1 MKSSTNNIL
10 FQRRIQY
17 EKKLVGA
24 LLITAMMATI
34 LGGCGNSNDTAN
46 ASASTDA
53 AETSESAADSVTE
66 TESTEAEATD
76 GEEVLTVWCW
86 DPTFNVYAMKQAEA
100 IYQKDHPNFKLD
112 IQEKVYTDIEQSIIT
127 AAEAGNY
134 DTLPDIFLMQDN
146 SFQKNIA
153 NYPEVFTEL
162 SNSGISF
169 DDFSGGKLG
178 DSTADGKHYGIPFD
192 NGATIM
198 AIRSDMVE
206 AAGLTV
212 EDFKDTTWSEFMDL
226 AKKVVD
232 ANGVPMLTSSGGSEI
247 VIEILQSAGA
257 SPIVDGKVHL
267 VDNAALKEAI
277 SVYKMLIDEGIMV
290 DYTDWDQYIA
300 SMNKGD
306 AAGVIQGC
314 WIMSSIQAAEDQSG
328 KWAIVNMPALNDVD
342 GATNFANCG
351 GASWAVSSNCQNTEL
366 AFDFLKTTFGGSVEL
381 YDELLPNAGVI
392 SSYLPA
398 AQSDVYNQNSDF
410 YGGQAVYKDIVE
422 FAGKVPAINYG
433 AYYNDI
439 RSALTDAITNVV
451 QNGADIDGE
460 IQNAQDTVEFNI
472 SE

>member
-1 MKSSTNNIL
+1 MYCFKGGFNM
-10 FQRRIQY
+10 R
-17 EKKLVGA
+17 KKLVGT
-24 LLITAMMATI
+24 LLIAAMTASTLA
-34 LGGCGNSNDTAN
+34 GCGSSNSTAGT
-46 ASASTDA
+46 SASGGA
-53 AETSESAADSVTE
+53 AETSPAESA
-66 TESTEAEATD
+66 TEAEGTDAAD

-112 IQEKVYTDIEQSIIT
+112 IQEKVYTDIEQNIIT
-127 AAEAGNY
+127 AAEADNY

-162 SNSGISF
+162 SDSGINF

-178 DSTADGKHYGIPFD
+178 DSTAEGKHYGIPFD
-192 NGATIM
+192 NGASIM

-212 EDFKDTTWSEFMDL
+212 EDFKDTTWSEFMEL

-247 VIEILQSAGA
+247 VIEMLQSAGA
-257 SPIVDGKVHL
+257 SPIVNGEVHL
-267 VDNAALKEAI
+267 ADNAALKKAI
-277 SVYKMLIDEGIMV
+277 EVYKQLIDEGIMV

-300 SMNKGD
+300 SMNKGE

-314 WIMSSIQAAEDQSG
+314 WIMSSIQSAEDQSG
-328 KWAIVNMPALNDVD
+328 KWAIVNMPALDGID
-342 GATNFANCG
+342 GATNYANCG
-351 GASWAVSSNCQNTEL
+351 GASWAVSSNCKNTEL

-381 YDELLPNAGVI
+381 YDDLLPNAGAI

-398 AQSDVYNQNSDF
+398 AQSDVYNQTSDF

-422 FAGKVPAINYG
+422 FAGKVPGIDYG
-433 AYYNDI
+433 AYYSDI

-451 QNGADIDGE
+451 QNGADVETE

>member
-1 MKSSTNNIL
+1 M
-10 FQRRIQY
+10 R
-17 EKKLVGA
+17 KKLVGT
-24 LLITAMMATI
+24 LLIAAMTAST
-34 LGGCGNSNDTAN
+34 LVGCGSSNSTAGT
-46 ASASTDA
+46 SASGGA
-53 AETSESAADSVTE
+53 AETSPAESA
-66 TESTEAEATD
+66 TEAEGTDAAD

-112 IQEKVYTDIEQSIIT
+112 IQEKVYTDIEQNIIT
-127 AAEAGNY
+127 AAEADNY

-162 SNSGISF
+162 SDSGINF

-178 DSTADGKHYGIPFD
+178 DSTAEGKHYGIPFD
-192 NGATIM
+192 NGASIM

-212 EDFKDTTWSEFMDL
+212 EDFKDTTWSEFMEL

-247 VIEILQSAGA
+247 VIEMPACRRA
-257 SPIVDGKVHL
+257 SPIVNGEVHL
-267 VDNAALKEAI
+267 ADNAALKKAI
-277 SVYKMLIDEGIMV
+277 EVYKQLIDEGIMV

-300 SMNKGD
+300 SMNKGE

-314 WIMSSIQAAEDQSG
+314 WIMSSIQSAEDQSG
-328 KWAIVNMPALNDVD
+328 KWAIVNMPALDGID
-342 GATNFANCG
+342 GATNYANCG
-351 GASWAVSSNCQNTEL
+351 GASWAVSSNCKNTEL

-381 YDELLPNAGVI
+381 YDDLLPNAGAI

-398 AQSDVYNQNSDF
+398 AQSDVYNQTSDF

-422 FAGKVPAINYG
+422 FAGKVPVINYG

-451 QNGADIDGE
+451 QNGADIDEE
-460 IQNAQDTVEFNI
+460 IQNAQDAVEFNI

>member
-1 MKSSTNNIL
+1 M
-10 FQRRIQY
+10 R
-17 EKKLVGA
+17 KKLA
-24 LLITAMMATI
+24 CTLLVTAMTAVT
-34 LGGCGNSNDTAN
+34 LAGCGSSNNAAGDPASND
-46 ASASTDA
+46 A
-53 AETSESAADSVTE
+53 AKT
-66 TESTEAEATD
+66 TESTEESVTEVESTAETEVVD

-162 SNSGISF
+162 SNSGINF

-192 NGATIM
+192 NGASIM

-206 AAGLTV
+206 KAGLTV
-212 EDFKDTTWSEFMDL
+212 EDFKDTTWSGFMDL

-247 VIEILQSAGA
+247 VIEMLQSAGA
-257 SPIVDGKVHL
+257 SPIVDGKVCM
-267 VDNAALKEAI
+267 VDNEALREAI
-277 SVYKMLIDEGIMV
+277 KVYKELIDEGIMV

-328 KWAIVNMPALNDVD
+328 KWAVVNMPALDGID
-342 GATNFANCG
+342 GATNYANCG

-366 AFDFLKTTFGGSVEL
+366 AFDFLKSTFGGSVEL
-381 YDELLPNAGVI
+381 YDDLLPNAGAI

-398 AQSDVYNQNSDF
+398 AQSDIY
-410 YGGQAVYKDIVE
+410 
-422 FAGKVPAINYG
+422 KVPAINYG

-451 QNGADIDGE
+451 QNGADIDEE

>member
-1 MKSSTNNIL
+1 M
-10 FQRRIQY
+10 R
-17 EKKLVGA
+17 KKLVGT
-24 LLITAMMATI
+24 LLIAAMTASTLA
-34 LGGCGNSNDTAN
+34 GCGSSNSTAGT
-46 ASASTDA
+46 SASGGA
-53 AETSESAADSVTE
+53 AETSPAESA
-66 TESTEAEATD
+66 TEAEGTDAAD

-112 IQEKVYTDIEQSIIT
+112 IQEKVYTDIEQNIIT
-127 AAEAGNY
+127 AAEADNY

-162 SNSGISF
+162 SDSGINF

-178 DSTADGKHYGIPFD
+178 DSTAEGKHYGIPFD
-192 NGATIM
+192 NGASIM

-212 EDFKDTTWSEFMDL
+212 EDFKDTTWSEFMEL

-247 VIEILQSAGA
+247 VIEMLQSAGA
-257 SPIVDGKVHL
+257 SPIVNGEVHL
-267 VDNAALKEAI
+267 ADNAALKKGIE
-277 SVYKMLIDEGIMV
+277 VYKQLIDEGIMV

-300 SMNKGD
+300 SMNKGE

-314 WIMSSIQAAEDQSG
+314 WIMSSIQSAEDQSG
-328 KWAIVNMPALNDVD
+328 KWAIVNMPALDGID
-342 GATNFANCG
+342 GATNYANCG
-351 GASWAVSSNCQNTEL
+351 GASWAASSNCKNTEL

-381 YDELLPNAGVI
+381 YDDLLPNAGAI

-398 AQSDVYNQNSDF
+398 AQSDVYNQTSDF

-422 FAGKVPAINYG
+422 FAGKVPVINYG

-451 QNGADIDGE
+451 QNGADIDEE
-460 IQNAQDTVEFNI
+460 IQNAQDAVEFNI

>member
-1 MKSSTNNIL
+1 M
-10 FQRRIQY
+10 R
-17 EKKLVGA
+17 KKLVGT
-24 LLITAMMATI
+24 LLIAAMTASTLA
-34 LGGCGNSNDTAN
+34 GCGSSNSTAGT
-46 ASASTDA
+46 SASGGA
-53 AETSESAADSVTE
+53 AETSPAESA
-66 TESTEAEATD
+66 TEAEGTDAAD

-112 IQEKVYTDIEQSIIT
+112 IQEKVYTDIEQNIIT
-127 AAEAGNY
+127 AAEADNY

-162 SNSGISF
+162 SDSGINF

-178 DSTADGKHYGIPFD
+178 DSTAEGKHYGIPFD
-192 NGATIM
+192 NGASIM
-198 AIRSDMVE
+198 AM
-206 AAGLTV
+206 
-212 EDFKDTTWSEFMDL
+212 

-247 VIEILQSAGA
+247 VIEMLQSAGA
-257 SPIVDGKVHL
+257 SPIVNGEVHL
-267 VDNAALKEAI
+267 ADNAALKKAI
-277 SVYKMLIDEGIMV
+277 EVYKQLIDEGIMV

-300 SMNKGD
+300 SMNKGE

-314 WIMSSIQAAEDQSG
+314 WIMSSIQSAEDQSG
-328 KWAIVNMPALNDVD
+328 KWAIVNMPALDGID
-342 GATNFANCG
+342 GATNYANCG
-351 GASWAVSSNCQNTEL
+351 GASWAVSSNCKNTEL

-381 YDELLPNAGVI
+381 YDDLLPNAGAI

-398 AQSDVYNQNSDF
+398 AQSDVYNQTSDF

-451 QNGADIDGE
+451 QNGADIDEE
-460 IQNAQDTVEFNI
+460 IQNAQDAVEFNI

>member
-1 MKSSTNNIL
+1 M
-10 FQRRIQY
+10 
-17 EKKLVGA
+17 KKLIAVTLA
-24 LLITAMMATI
+24 AVCVAASLA
-34 LGGCGNSNDTAN
+34 GCGSSNSTAGT
-46 ASASTDA
+46 SASGGA
-53 AETSESAADSVTE
+53 AETSPAESA
-66 TESTEAEATD
+66 TEAEGTDAAD

-127 AAEAGNY
+127 AAEADNY

-162 SNSGISF
+162 SNSGINF

-192 NGATIM
+192 NGASIM

-206 AAGLTV
+206 KAGLTV
-212 EDFKDTTWSEFMDL
+212 EDFKDTTWSGFMDL

-247 VIEILQSAGA
+247 VIEMLQSAGA
-257 SPIVDGKVHL
+257 SPMQDGEVKL
-267 VDNAALKEAI
+267 VDNAALKKAI
-277 SVYKMLIDEGIMV
+277 EVYKQLIEEGIMV

-300 SMNKGD
+300 SMNKGE

-328 KWAIVNMPALNDVD
+328 EWAIVNMPALDEID
-342 GATNFANCG
+342 GATNYANCG
-351 GASWAVSSNCQNTEL
+351 GASWAVSSNCKNTEL
-366 AFDFLKTTFGGSVEL
+366 AFDFLNATFGSSVDL

-392 SSYLPA
+392 ASYLPA
-398 AQSDVYNQNSDF
+398 AASDAYGEASEF
-410 YGGQAVYKDIVE
+410 YGGQAVYKDFVE
-422 FAGKVPAINYG
+422 FAGKVPGIDYG
-433 AYYNDI
+433 AYYSDI

-451 QNGADIDGE
+451 QNGADVETE

>member
-1 MKSSTNNIL
+1 MK
-10 FQRRIQY
+10 
-17 EKKLVGA
+17 KKLVGA

-46 ASASTDA
+46 APASTDA

-66 TESTEAEATD
+66 TESTEAEAAD

-247 VIEILQSAGA
+247 VIEMLQSAGA

-277 SVYKMLIDEGIMV
+277 NVYKMLIDEGIMV

-314 WIMSSIQAAEDQSG
+314 WIMSSIQAAEDQAG
-328 KWAIVNMPALNDVD
+328 KWAIVNMPKLDDVE
-342 GATNFANCG
+342 GATNYANCG
-351 GASWAVSSNCQNTEL
+351 GASWAVSSNCKNTDL
-366 AFDFLKTTFGGSVEL
+366 AFDFLNATFGADVDL
-381 YDELLPNAGVI
+381 YDDLLVNAGAI
-392 SSYLPA
+392 ASYLPA
-398 AQSDVYNQNSDF
+398 AQSETYNEGNEF

-422 FAGKVPAINYG
+422 FAGHVPGIDYG
-433 AYYNDI
+433 AYYSDI

-451 QNGADIDGE
+451 QKNADIDTE
-460 IQNAQDTVEFNI
+460 IKNAQDTVEFNI
-472 SE
+472 AE

>member
-1 MKSSTNNIL
+1 MYCFKGGFNM
-10 FQRRIQY
+10 R
-17 EKKLVGA
+17 KKLVGT
-24 LLITAMMATI
+24 LLIAAMTASTLA
-34 LGGCGNSNDTAN
+34 GCGSSNSTAGT
-46 ASASTDA
+46 SASGGA
-53 AETSESAADSVTE
+53 AETSPAESA
-66 TESTEAEATD
+66 TEAEGTDAAD

-112 IQEKVYTDIEQSIIT
+112 IQEKVYTDIEQNIIT
-127 AAEAGNY
+127 AAEADNY

-162 SNSGISF
+162 SDSGINF

-178 DSTADGKHYGIPFD
+178 DSTAEGKHYGIPFD
-192 NGATIM
+192 NGASIM

-212 EDFKDTTWSEFMDL
+212 EDFKDTTWSEFMEL

-247 VIEILQSAGA
+247 VIEMLQSAGA
-257 SPIVDGKVHL
+257 SPIVNGEVHL
-267 VDNAALKEAI
+267 ADNAALKKAI
-277 SVYKMLIDEGIMV
+277 EVYKQLIDEGIMV

-300 SMNKGD
+300 SMNKGE

-314 WIMSSIQAAEDQSG
+314 WIMSSIQSAEDQSG
-328 KWAIVNMPALNDVD
+328 KWAIVNMPALDGID
-342 GATNFANCG
+342 GATNYANCG
-351 GASWAVSSNCQNTEL
+351 GASWAVSSNCKNTEL

-381 YDELLPNAGVI
+381 YDDLLPNAGAI

-398 AQSDVYNQNSDF
+398 AQSDVYNQTSDF
-410 YGGQAVYKDIVE
+410 YGG
-422 FAGKVPAINYG
+422 
-433 AYYNDI
+433 
-439 RSALTDAITNVV
+439 
-451 QNGADIDGE
+451 
-460 IQNAQDTVEFNI
+460 
-472 SE
+472 

>member
-1 MKSSTNNIL
+1 M
-10 FQRRIQY
+10 R
-17 EKKLVGA
+17 KKLVGT
-24 LLITAMMATI
+24 LLIAAMTAST
-34 LGGCGNSNDTAN
+34 LVGCGSSNSTAGT
-46 ASASTDA
+46 SASGGA
-53 AETSESAADSVTE
+53 AETSPAESA
-66 TESTEAEATD
+66 TEAEGTDAAD

-112 IQEKVYTDIEQSIIT
+112 IQEKVYTDIEQNIIT
-127 AAEAGNY
+127 AAEADNY

-162 SNSGISF
+162 SDSGINF

-178 DSTADGKHYGIPFD
+178 DSTAEGKHYGIPFD
-192 NGATIM
+192 NGASIM

-212 EDFKDTTWSEFMDL
+212 EDFKDTTWSEFMEL

-247 VIEILQSAGA
+247 VIEMLQSAGA
-257 SPIVDGKVHL
+257 SPIVNGEVHL
-267 VDNAALKEAI
+267 ADNAALKKAI
-277 SVYKMLIDEGIMV
+277 EVYKQLIDEGIMV

-300 SMNKGD
+300 SMNKGE

-314 WIMSSIQAAEDQSG
+314 WIMSSIQSAEDQSG
-328 KWAIVNMPALNDVD
+328 KWAIVNMPALDGID
-342 GATNFANCG
+342 GATNYANCG
-351 GASWAVSSNCQNTEL
+351 GASWAVSSNCKNTEL

-381 YDELLPNAGVI
+381 YDDLLPNAGAI

-398 AQSDVYNQNSDF
+398 AQSDVYNQTSDF

-422 FAGKVPAINYG
+422 FAGKVPVINYG
-433 AYYNDI
+433 AY
-439 RSALTDAITNVV
+439 
-451 QNGADIDGE
+451 
-460 IQNAQDTVEFNI
+460 
-472 SE
+472 

>member
-1 MKSSTNNIL
+1 MK
-10 FQRRIQY
+10 
-17 EKKLVGA
+17 KKLVGA

-34 LGGCGNSNDTAN
+34 LGGCGSSNNTAN
-46 ASASTDA
+46 APASTDA

-66 TESTEAEATD
+66 TESTEAEAAD

-162 SNSGISF
+162 STSGISF

-247 VIEILQSAGA
+247 VIEMLQSAGA

-328 KWAIVNMPALNDVD
+328 KWAIVNMPALDGVD

-351 GASWAVSSNCQNTEL
+351 GASWAVSSNCKNTDL
-366 AFDFLKTTFGGSVEL
+366 AFDFLNATFGADVDL
-381 YDELLPNAGVI
+381 YDDLLVNAGAI
-392 SSYLPA
+392 ASYLPA
-398 AQSDVYNQNSDF
+398 AQSETYNEGNEF

-422 FAGKVPAINYG
+422 FAGHVPGIDYG
-433 AYYNDI
+433 AYYSDI

-451 QNGADIDGE
+451 QKNADIDTE
-460 IQNAQDTVEFNI
+460 IKNAQDTVEFNI
-472 SE
+472 AE

>member
-1 MKSSTNNIL
+1 M
-10 FQRRIQY
+10 R
-17 EKKLVGA
+17 KKLVGT
-24 LLITAMMATI
+24 LLIAAMTASTLA
-34 LGGCGNSNDTAN
+34 GCGSSNSTAGT
-46 ASASTDA
+46 SASGGA
-53 AETSESAADSVTE
+53 AETSPAESA
-66 TESTEAEATD
+66 TEAEGTDAAD

-112 IQEKVYTDIEQSIIT
+112 IQEKVYTDIEQNIIT
-127 AAEAGNY
+127 AAEADNY

-162 SNSGISF
+162 SDSGINF

-178 DSTADGKHYGIPFD
+178 DSTAEGKHYGIPFD
-192 NGATIM
+192 NGASIM

-212 EDFKDTTWSEFMDL
+212 EDFKDTTWSEFMEL

-247 VIEILQSAGA
+247 VIEMLQSAGA
-257 SPIVDGKVHL
+257 SPIVNGEVHL
-267 VDNAALKEAI
+267 ADNAALKKAI
-277 SVYKMLIDEGIMV
+277 EVYKQLIDEGIMV

-300 SMNKGD
+300 SMNKGE

-314 WIMSSIQAAEDQSG
+314 WIMSSIQSAEDQSG
-328 KWAIVNMPALNDVD
+328 KWAIVNMPALDGID
-342 GATNFANCG
+342 GATNYANCG
-351 GASWAVSSNCQNTEL
+351 GASWAVSSNCKNTDL
-366 AFDFLKTTFGGSVEL
+366 AFDFLNATFGADVDL
-381 YDELLPNAGVI
+381 YDDLLVNAGAI
-392 SSYLPA
+392 ASYLPA
-398 AQSDVYNQNSDF
+398 AQSETYNEGNEF

-422 FAGKVPAINYG
+422 FAGHVPGIDYG
-433 AYYNDI
+433 AYYSDI

-451 QNGADIDGE
+451 QKNADIDTE
-460 IQNAQDTVEFNI
+460 IKNAQDTVEFNI
-472 SE
+472 AE

>member
-1 MKSSTNNIL
+1 M
-10 FQRRIQY
+10 R
-17 EKKLVGA
+17 KKLVGT
-24 LLITAMMATI
+24 LLIAAMTASTLA
-34 LGGCGNSNDTAN
+34 GCGSSNSTAGT
-46 ASASTDA
+46 SASGGA
-53 AETSESAADSVTE
+53 AETSPAESA
-66 TESTEAEATD
+66 TEAEGTDAAD

-112 IQEKVYTDIEQSIIT
+112 IQEKVYTDIEQNIIT
-127 AAEAGNY
+127 AAEADNY

-162 SNSGISF
+162 SDSGVNF

-178 DSTADGKHYGIPFD
+178 DSTAEGKHYGIPFD
-192 NGATIM
+192 NGASIM

-212 EDFKDTTWSEFMDL
+212 EDFKDTTWSEFMEL

-247 VIEILQSAGA
+247 VIEMLQSAGA
-257 SPIVDGKVHL
+257 SPIVNGEVHL
-267 VDNAALKEAI
+267 ADNAALKKAI
-277 SVYKMLIDEGIMV
+277 EVYKQLIDEGIMV

-300 SMNKGD
+300 SMNKGE

-314 WIMSSIQAAEDQSG
+314 WIMSSIQSAEDQSG
-328 KWAIVNMPALNDVD
+328 KWAIVNMPALDGID
-342 GATNFANCG
+342 GATNYANCG
-351 GASWAVSSNCQNTEL
+351 GASWAVSSNCKNTEL
-366 AFDFLKTTFGGSVEL
+366 AFDFLKTTFGGRVEL
-381 YDELLPNAGVI
+381 YDDLLPNAGAI

-398 AQSDVYNQNSDF
+398 AQSDVYNQTSDF

-422 FAGKVPAINYG
+422 FAGKVPVINYG

-451 QNGADIDGE
+451 QNGADIDEE
-460 IQNAQDTVEFNI
+460 IQNAQDAVEFNI

>member
-1 MKSSTNNIL
+1 MK
-10 FQRRIQY
+10 
-17 EKKLVGA
+17 KKLVGA

-46 ASASTDA
+46 APASTDA

-66 TESTEAEATD
+66 TESTEAEAAD

-247 VIEILQSAGA
+247 VIEMLQSAGA

-314 WIMSSIQAAEDQSG
+314 WIMSSIQAAEDQAG
-328 KWAIVNMPALNDVD
+328 KWAIVNMPKLDDVE
-342 GATNFANCG
+342 GATNYANCG
-351 GASWAVSSNCQNTEL
+351 GASWAVSSNCKNTDL
-366 AFDFLKTTFGGSVEL
+366 AFDFLNATFGADVDL
-381 YDELLPNAGVI
+381 YDDLLVNAGAI
-392 SSYLPA
+392 ASYLPA
-398 AQSDVYNQNSDF
+398 AQSETYNDGNEF

-422 FAGKVPAINYG
+422 FAGRVPGIDYG
-433 AYYNDI
+433 AYYSDI

-451 QNGADIDGE
+451 QKNADIDTE
-460 IQNAQDTVEFNI
+460 IKNAQDTVEFNI
-472 SE
+472 AE

>member
-1 MKSSTNNIL
+1 M
-10 FQRRIQY
+10 R
-17 EKKLVGA
+17 KKLVGT
-24 LLITAMMATI
+24 LLIAAMTAST
-34 LGGCGNSNDTAN
+34 LVGCGSSNSTAGT
-46 ASASTDA
+46 SASGGA
-53 AETSESAADSVTE
+53 AETSPAESA
-66 TESTEAEATD
+66 TEAEGTDAAD

-112 IQEKVYTDIEQSIIT
+112 IQEKVYTDIEQNIIT
-127 AAEAGNY
+127 AAEADNY

-162 SNSGISF
+162 SDSGINF

-178 DSTADGKHYGIPFD
+178 DSTAEGKHYGIPFD
-192 NGATIM
+192 NGASIM

-212 EDFKDTTWSEFMDL
+212 EDFKDTTWSEFMEL

-247 VIEILQSAGA
+247 VIEMLQSAGA
-257 SPIVDGKVHL
+257 SPIVNGEVHL
-267 VDNAALKEAI
+267 ADNAALKKAI
-277 SVYKMLIDEGIMV
+277 EVYKQLIDEGIMV

-300 SMNKGD
+300 SMNKGE

-314 WIMSSIQAAEDQSG
+314 WIIQSAEDQSG
-328 KWAIVNMPALNDVD
+328 KWAIVNMPALDGID
-342 GATNFANCG
+342 GATNYANCG
-351 GASWAVSSNCQNTEL
+351 GASWAVSSNCKNTEL

-381 YDELLPNAGVI
+381 YDDLLPNAGAI

-398 AQSDVYNQNSDF
+398 AQSDVYNQTSDF

-451 QNGADIDGE
+451 QNGADIDEE
-460 IQNAQDTVEFNI
+460 IQNAQDAVEFNI